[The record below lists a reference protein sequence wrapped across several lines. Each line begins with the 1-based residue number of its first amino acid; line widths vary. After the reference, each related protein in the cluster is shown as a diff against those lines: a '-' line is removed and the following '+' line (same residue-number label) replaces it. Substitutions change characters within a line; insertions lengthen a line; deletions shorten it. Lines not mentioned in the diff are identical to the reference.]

1 MQWLLNLTSLKCV
14 LGGTNVQNGRK
25 RGIGNRSILEHFDR
39 YKFYLTK
46 ILRSLRK
53 SNQNLLKTKSAAA
66 IDQNTVEN
74 TVFWDYLENDEA
86 QFSECCSINKVH
98 KIPSLCKKPHL
109 KSTFPCRDMKLPW
122 IFVPP
127 PQVVTSDCFGRWLIK
142 KCFRPIRVAKFLKK
156 KRVLCSVIFYLK

>member
-1 MQWLLNLTSLKCV
+1 MFSPSNYRAVRKLARGYILFYISHFPNMQWLLNLTSLKCV

-127 PQVVTSDCFGRWLIK
+127 PK
-142 KCFRPIRVAKFLKK
+142 
-156 KRVLCSVIFYLK
+156 